1 MLSFTDETTR
11 QSKKVRSRQRGS
23 NPRSTA
29 YEAVALP
36 LGHTGCCDQKWVRG
50 NNILDYQKLGSR
62 KVWFAEL
69 TTRTKCEEDSCL
81 RIAYPGD
88 VAQMVERLLSMQ
100 EAQGSIP
107 CFSTFFLELLFH
119 QVFSTKRVI
128 GLVV

>member
-1 MLSFTDETTR
+1 M
-11 QSKKVRSRQRGS
+11 
-23 NPRSTA
+23 
-29 YEAVALP
+29 
-36 LGHTGCCDQKWVRG
+36 VRG
-50 NNILDYQKLGSR
+50 TDNSKEMSR
-62 KVWFAEL
+62 GFV
-69 TTRTKCEEDSCL
+69 
-81 RIAYPGD
+81 RIACPGD